1 MDPWWATPAEGITQ
15 GAVYAL
21 LAIACTAPAR
31 RVDPG
36 PLAAFTLGVFASY
49 VAYLALGFRPG
60 PTPDVHPA
68 LLVGYLALGLLAAV
82 AVAVPLAAAR
92 WPFALGAAV
101 VVVVHAGAWLLR
113 GDSPETPLRLFPPH
127 ELVPLRGDSP
137 EPPLRLFRPHELVPG
152 VDDVQLLVIALAAL
166 ALALRHRVP
175 PVALNGVLAG
185 VAGFLY
191 LLKVPGSAW
200 YLTGV
205 LVGLYALTA
214 AVLGLSARATITIA
228 VVLGLVQV
236 CFESAIGQRWWLPF
250 AAALLLVAVVYR
262 LLAGRLRKAPAP
274 AVA

>member
-101 VVVVHAGAWLLR
+101 VVVVHAGAWL
-113 GDSPETPLRLFPPH
+113 
-127 ELVPLRGDSP
+127 LRGDSP